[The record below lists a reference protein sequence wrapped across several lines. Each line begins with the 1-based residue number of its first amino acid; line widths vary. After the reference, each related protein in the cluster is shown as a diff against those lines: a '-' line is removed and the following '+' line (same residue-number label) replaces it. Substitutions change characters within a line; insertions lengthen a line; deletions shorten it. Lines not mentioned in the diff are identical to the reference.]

1 MQFNKSQRGGLA
13 RVCNNL
19 AAGLA
24 AISIIGSFVFGI
36 SILAAAVL
44 LTLSTLLVV
53 VALVIQGLKA
63 SDEDGG
69 G

>member
-13 RVCNNL
+13 RVCSNL
-19 AAGLA
+19 AVGLA

-36 SILAAAVL
+36 SIVAAAVL

-53 VALVIQGLKA
+53 VALVIQGQKA
-63 SDEDGG
+63 SDED
-69 G
+69 

>member
-1 MQFNKSQRGGLA
+1 MQFNKSQRAGLA

-19 AAGLA
+19 AVGLA

-53 VALVIQGLKA
+53 FALVIQGLKA
-63 SDEDGG
+63 SDED
-69 G
+69 